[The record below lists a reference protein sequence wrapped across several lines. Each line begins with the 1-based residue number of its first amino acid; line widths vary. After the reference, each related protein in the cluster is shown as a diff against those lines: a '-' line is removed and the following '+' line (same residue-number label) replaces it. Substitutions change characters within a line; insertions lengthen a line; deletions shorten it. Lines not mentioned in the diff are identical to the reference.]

1 VGGVQ
6 YVEAHYPAVRV
17 DDIRMITASHYLSLI
32 PLHPEASAN
41 RKMLF
46 WTHCKALLQPCA

>member
-1 VGGVQ
+1 MQ
-6 YVEAHYPAVRV
+6 YVETHYPRIRL

-46 WTHCKALLQPCA
+46 WTHCKALLQPCT

>member
-1 VGGVQ
+1 VQ
-6 YVEAHYPAVRV
+6 YVAKHYPRICK
-17 DDIRMITASHYLSLI
+17 DDIRMITASHFLSLI

-46 WTHCKALLQPCA
+46 WTHCKALLLHPCT